1 MREITWAVLI
11 SLAILVPLGIGG
23 VSYLVASKAL
33 HLPRQE
39 TLKTPSDYGLEYD
52 NIAFESMDNIPLKGW
67 WIPGE
72 GDAVIFVIHGYG
84 ANKAGWMGRNINGDE
99 EYIDWLASAGA
110 LHEAGFNLV
119 YFDLRA
125 SGESGGDTITLGRD
139 EVQDLMG
146 AVNWVLDTQQKA
158 DGGAIDAVGFLGMS
172 MGGNVALR
180 GAVAMHDLPIERA
193 AVISIGAYRFDT
205 MLGKSIRFWTNLPD
219 FFVPV
224 VAKMS
229 GLILGFDPSA
239 EIDPVNYVAQISP
252 TPVMFIQAEKDEI
265 GDVAD
270 VNAFFAAAREP
281 KQLIILP
288 GAPRFEA
295 YRYPAENSENVVAF
309 FSQYL
314 LND

>member
-1 MREITWAVLI
+1 MRKKIWATLIGLVL
-11 SLAILVPLGIGG
+11 LVPIGIGG
-23 VSYLVASKAL
+23 VGYMAAYKAL

-39 TLKTPSDYGLEYD
+39 TLKTPADYGLEYE
-52 NIAFESMDNIPLKGW
+52 NIAFESTDQIPLKGW

-72 GDAVIFVIHGYG
+72 GDAVVFVIHGYG
-84 ANKAGWMGRNINGDE
+84 ANKAGWQGRNINGEE

-110 LHEAGFNLV
+110 LNEAGFNLV

-146 AVNWVLDTQQKA
+146 AVNWVLDNQQKA
-158 DGGAIDAVGFLGMS
+158 DGSAIDAIGFLGMS

-180 GAVAMHDLPIERA
+180 GAVALHDLPVERA
-193 AVISIGAYRFDT
+193 AVISVGAYRFDT

-265 GDVAD
+265 GDLAD
-270 VNAFFAAAREP
+270 ANAFFAASQEP
-281 KQLIILP
+281 KQLIVLP
-288 GAPRFEA
+288 DALRFEA
-295 YRYPAENSENVVAF
+295 YRYPAEHSETVVSF
-309 FSQYL
+309 FSRYL